1 MNSRTAGASMGAR
14 PVDERA
20 PLLDGKQS
28 SRGYFSRAVPVAGVV
43 LGVAAVVAVAAVS
56 SGAVNTDSL
65 GINWSYA
72 RSRPGQ
78 DPVITTDSGALED
91 TCDAEI
97 CTMGDHDIGEYA
109 YVDNCLD
116 GGAGCMVDSDV
127 TGCRLCTINE
137 PAPPTWFPLCPKCVC
152 SAFGNTD
159 EGTMCEP
166 PTPEE
171 RRRREKRRA
180 KRKQRRKRRLE
191 NREGGEEEDEEVY
204 PPMAAPTPTATATPN
219 ATVSAPTPTP
229 EPTVYPPVA
238 APTPT
243 ATPVATPNAT
253 GTPT

>member
-171 RRRREKRRA
+171 RREKRRA
-180 KRKQRRKRRLE
+180 KRTQRRKRRQE

-204 PPMAAPTPTATATPN
+204 PPMAAPTPT
-219 ATVSAPTPTP
+219 P

-243 ATPVATPNAT
+243 PEPTVYPPMAAP
-253 GTPT
+253 TPTPEPTVYPPMAAPTPT

>member
-43 LGVAAVVAVAAVS
+43 LGVAAVAAVS

-137 PAPPTWFPLCPKCVC
+137 PGPPTWFPLCPKCVC

-204 PPMAAPTPTATATPN
+204 PPMAAPTPT
-219 ATVSAPTPTP
+219 P